1 MTLASEMEQGTFDAD
16 GGTAA
21 ADDSGDTLLGGTTTA
36 DVGGIDKELELGG
49 VSELL
54 VVMDVVE

>member
-1 MTLASEMEQGTFDAD
+1 MG

-21 ADDSGDTLLGGTTTA
+21 ADDSGDALLGSATTA
-36 DVGGIDKELELGG
+36 DVGGTDKEREPGC

-54 VVMDVVE
+54 VVVDV

>member
-1 MTLASEMEQGTFDAD
+1 MG

-21 ADDSGDTLLGGTTTA
+21 ADDSGDTLLGSTTA
-36 DVGGIDKELELGG
+36 DVGGTNMELELGG

-54 VVMDVVE
+54 VVLDVLE